1 MPTREALIVDK
12 EINSVMAI
20 AFLLIIKETQKNNC
34 EISGSTIQTDGN
46 KCDIEFN
53 IKAPID

>member
-1 MPTREALIVDK
+1 MDK

-20 AFLLIIKETQKNNC
+20 AFLLIIKETQKNYC